1 MEKLL
6 NFALIIGML
15 FLVASCVFTE
25 NITFNDDYS
34 GSSETLFDFELF
46 YPYMIDSTAKKV
58 DVDLTIDSMVVELQD
73 KLKEIEGISE
83 VECRFDTSRKVIVNY
98 KFADTESLNG
108 GCNEMFEFLGLKEE
122 DGPEIRKFIVQGKK
136 KLEMQFNAELPD
148 TTADSFNGLTT
159 YSLGLEFAREV
170 KKLENN
176 NESGAFKYDSLNVS
190 ENKISYSG
198 DPGPMLKAPKQ
209 SVLIKLGKKK

>member
-1 MEKLL
+1 MKKLL

-46 YPYMIDSTAKKV
+46 YPYMIDSTEKKV

-83 VECRFDTSRKVIVNY
+83 VECRFDTSGKVIVNY

-148 TTADSFNGLTT
+148 TTADSFNGLIT

-170 KKLENN
+170 KKLEDNS
-176 NESGAFKYDSLNVS
+176 ESGAFKSDSLNVS

-198 DPGPMLKAPKQ
+198 DPAPMLEAPRQ
-209 SVLIKLGKKK
+209 SVMIKFGKKK